1 MEDATKKVLNDL
13 YLPDGT
19 GGRLNTLLWGQAG
32 SGKTTYLE
40 TTLYHFLKTNKDP
53 EFRVVYISPKHETLL
68 GQEPLY
74 NIEKLEKYLM
84 KNRFAVV
91 FPSMES
97 LDADVDYIIDTLFDL
112 RQANP
117 PYKKSKGFTATV
129 IMDDAQIFLSS
140 RKAASPAQKR
150 LALTGRSKMIR
161 GIYVS
166 HNIVFAKE
174 LEGQVSTLIG
184 FTTPVPSYWK
194 ASIERYGYDPE
205 DFASDLASKPFTYVW
220 FDTKTRNGE
229 LNEPIEPIV

>member
-1 MEDATKKVLNDL
+1 VEDATKKVLDDL
-13 YLPDGT
+13 FLPDGS

-40 TTLYHFLKTNKDP
+40 TMAHHYLKMSKDP
-53 EFRVVYISPKHETLL
+53 EWRLVYISPKHESLL
-68 GQEPLY
+68 GQEPLFD
-74 NIEKLEKYLM
+74 IAKLEKQLM
-84 KNRFAVV
+84 KNRFVVV
-91 FPSMES
+91 FPSMET
-97 LDADVDYIIDTLFDL
+97 LDADVDYIIDTLFEL
-112 RQANP
+112 RMANP
-117 PYKKSKGFTATV
+117 PYKKSKGFSATV

-205 DFASDLASKPFTYVW
+205 EFADQLASKPFSYVW
-220 FDTKTRNGE
+220 FNTTQREGE